1 MSNKITATVPAWL
14 TPGAIMPNAGTSAE
28 RAISDFVLWYP
39 FNKDGTGPEGW
50 TKVGMA
56 EITVTLDDMGE
67 ITKSQINVLKE
78 TKKRVQAEAQQRINA
93 IDDQI
98 SKLSC
103 LEYKP

>member
-1 MSNKITATVPAWL
+1 MSNKITATIPAWI
-14 TPGAIMPNAGTSAE
+14 TPGGTMPNADTKAE
-28 RAISDFVLWYP
+28 NAISTFYYWQP
-39 FNKDGTGPEGW
+39 FSDGNGPNGW

-56 EITVTLDDMGE
+56 DITVTLDDMGE

-78 TKKRVQAEAQQRINA
+78 AKKRVQAEAQQRINA